1 LRQVNRRLKETI
13 TLSKNNVLQPNF
25 KLSFLL
31 PHYWLTWLG
40 VFTLY
45 SISWLPF
52 KLQLAMGRI
61 LGRLIFK
68 IASKRKHVA
77 LTNLRLCFPDKNE
90 QTLQGILKK
99 NFENTGIALFET
111 GMGWWWPTW
120 RVARKVKVIGAQ
132 HINKAQADGYGVLA
146 LGMHNLSLEMCARG
160 AGIENPLVIFYRPH
174 NNPLMEFFQHRG
186 RARSNKYM
194 LGKRD
199 VKGLLRALHE
209 KEACAYL
216 PDQDY
221 GRNKSLFVPFFAV
234 KETATTTGTLIFAR
248 KKNTKTVMLIPR
260 RNADDS
266 GYTLEVSAPLQNF
279 PTDNDEQDLIKIN
292 QELEKAIMVQ
302 PEQYM
307 WLHRRFKTRPNPDD
321 VSFYK

>member
-1 LRQVNRRLKETI
+1 
-13 TLSKNNVLQPNF
+13 LSKNNVLQPNF

>member
-1 LRQVNRRLKETI
+1 M
-13 TLSKNNVLQPNF
+13 SKNKVLQPNF

-40 VFTLY
+40 VLILY
-45 SISWLPF
+45 SISWLPY
-52 KLQLAMGRI
+52 KLQLAIGRL

-77 LTNLRLCFPDKNE
+77 LTNLRLCFPEKDE
-90 QTLQGILKK
+90 QALQTILKK

-120 RVARKVKVIGAQ
+120 RVARKVKVTGAH
-132 HINKAQADGYGVLA
+132 HINKAQAEGFGVLA
-146 LGMHNLSLEMCARG
+146 LGIHNLSLEMCARG

-248 KKNTKTVMLIPR
+248 KKNTKTVMMIPR

-266 GYTLEVSAPLQNF
+266 GYTLEVSAPLENF

-292 QELEKAIMVQ
+292 QELEKAILVQ

-307 WLHRRFKTRPNPDD
+307 WLHRRFKTRPNPED
-321 VSFYK
+321 VSLYQ

>member
-1 LRQVNRRLKETI
+1 
-13 TLSKNNVLQPNF
+13 
-25 KLSFLL
+25 
-31 PHYWLTWLG
+31 
-40 VFTLY
+40 
-45 SISWLPF
+45 
-52 KLQLAMGRI
+52 MGRI

-68 IASKRKHVA
+68 IASKRRHVA

>member
-1 LRQVNRRLKETI
+1 M
-13 TLSKNNVLQPNF
+13 LQPNF

-31 PHYWLTWLG
+31 PKYWLTWLG
-40 VFTLY
+40 VVILY

-52 KLQLAMGRI
+52 KLQLAMGRV
-61 LGRLIFK
+61 LGRVFLKF
-68 IASKRKHVA
+68 ASKRKHVA
-77 LTNLRLCFPDKNE
+77 LTNLRLCFPEKSAAE
-90 QTLQGILKK
+90 LQTILQK

-120 RVARKVKVIGAQ
+120 RVARKVKINGAH
-132 HINKAQADGYGVLA
+132 HITSAQSQGNGVLV
-146 LGMHNLSLEMCARG
+146 LGMHNLSLELCARG
-160 AGIENPLVIFYRPH
+160 AGIDNPLVVFYRPH

-199 VKGLLRALHE
+199 VRGLLRALND
-209 KEACAYL
+209 KDACAYL

-248 KKNTKTVMLIPR
+248 KKNTKTVMMIPR
-260 RNADDS
+260 RNADNS
-266 GYTLEVSAPLQNF
+266 GYTVEVSPVFENF
-279 PTDNDEQDLIKIN
+279 PSGDDEQDLITIN
-292 QELEKAIMVQ
+292 QALEKAIMVQ

-307 WLHRRFKTRPNPDD
+307 WLHRRFKTRPNVDD
-321 VSFYK
+321 ASLYK

>member
-1 LRQVNRRLKETI
+1 M
-13 TLSKNNVLQPNF
+13 LQPNF
-25 KLSFLL
+25 TLHFLL
-31 PHYWLTWLG
+31 PKFWLTWLG
-40 VFTLY
+40 VIILY

-68 IASKRKHVA
+68 LASKRKHVA
-77 LTNLRLCFPDKNE
+77 ITNLRLCFPKKNE
-90 QTLQGILKK
+90 QELQHILKM

-111 GMGWWWPTW
+111 GMGWWWPNW
-120 RVARKVKVIGAQ
+120 RVARKVKVTGSH
-132 HINKAQADGYGVLA
+132 HITKAQAQGNGVLV

-160 AGIENPLVIFYRPH
+160 AGLDNPLVVFYRPH

-199 VKGLLRALHE
+199 VKGLLRALND
-209 KEACAYL
+209 KDACAYL

-234 KETATTTGTLIFAR
+234 KEAATTTGTLIFAH
-248 KKNTKTVMLIPR
+248 KKNTKTVMMIPR
-260 RNADDS
+260 RNADNS
-266 GYTLEVSAPLQNF
+266 GYTVEVSAPFDNF
-279 PTDNDEQDLIKIN
+279 PSDNAEHDLIIIN
-292 QELEKAIMVQ
+292 QALEKAIMVQ

-307 WLHRRFKTRPNPDD
+307 WLHRRFKTRPNEGDA
-321 VSFYK
+321 SLYKK